1 MAKIKIHELAKEFGV
16 QSKEVIAFLQSK
28 GIEAKAAQSA
38 VVERPSPQQRKKK
51 AGQRSRQ
58 PKQRKA
64 PNRQKRKK
72 QSKQIQRKQVNP
84 WKTKKP

>member
-38 VVERPSPQQRKKK
+38 VEDDAAGLVRKHFGNG
-51 AGQRSRQ
+51 A
-58 PKQRKA
+58 PK
-64 PNRQKRKK
+64 P
-72 QSKQIQRKQVNP
+72 
-84 WKTKKP
+84 

>member
-38 VVERPSPQQRKKK
+38 VEDDAAGLVRKHFGSGAPKPAAEEKK
-51 AGQRSRQ
+51 ARRR

-64 PNRQKRKK
+64 PKRQKRKK
-72 QSKQIQRKQVNP
+72 
-84 WKTKKP
+84 